1 MYIAVTGLK
10 PRGIIGAIRFWLLA
24 IPSFNQA
31 KSSNGIL
38 FCEAKS
44 VNGYKH
50 TLTAWNSK
58 ESMNDFVFSKTHVKA
73 IKAYPKIAKGF
84 TVTYESDAV
93 PSWEDALAKWE
104 RDAE

>member
-24 IPSFNQA
+24 IP
-31 KSSNGIL
+31 SNGIL